1 MKNYAPT
8 IILVR
13 PQLPENIGLVARAMH
28 NCGLKKLY
36 LVSPREKW
44 PNKIAIKSAANSSK
58 IIKSAKIFDSLEKAV
73 SKFNYTIA
81 TSARD
86 RFLQKTQ
93 LNNFENLFKKVPSK
107 NKIAV
112 LFGPER
118 SGLTNA
124 DLISCDAIFSIPLSN
139 LNKSLN
145 LSHSVLIFSYKWQ
158 EYFENFKFIK
168 SNNKEIADKKSFNFF
183 MKYLKSE
190 LLNSGFLYPK
200 EKSNSMFKNI
210 QSTFVRAQLSKSEI
224 QTLWGMIK
232 MIKKPKKRNIY

>member
-1 MKNYAPT
+1 M
-8 IILVR
+8 VR

-44 PNKIAIKSAANSSK
+44 PNKIAIQSSANSSK

-81 TSARD
+81 TSSRN
-86 RFLQKTQ
+86 RFLKKTHS
-93 LNNFENLFKKVPSK
+93 NNFENLFEKLPMKS
-107 NKIAV
+107 NIAV

-124 DLISCDAIFSIPLSN
+124 DLISCDAIFSIPLST

-158 EYFENFKFIK
+158 EYFKNFKFIK
-168 SNNKEIADKKSFNFF
+168 HNNKEIADKKSFNFF
-183 MKYLKSE
+183 MKYLKLE